1 MTTTINKFSENSA
14 KLNKPEIKFRAG
26 GIAATVWKNQSKE
39 GEYRTVSF
47 ERSYKD
53 KEGQWKTTS
62 SLRLNDLPK
71 ACVVLNKAFEHLVLS
86 GNEVEE
92 PIVM

>member
-1 MTTTINKFSENSA
+1 MTQ
-14 KLNKPEIKFRAG
+14 PEIKFKAG
-26 GIAATVWKNQSKE
+26 GIAATVWKNQSKD

-53 KEGQWKTTS
+53 KDGTWKKTS

-71 ACVVLNKAFEHLVLS
+71 ATVVLNKAYEHLVLS
-86 GNEVEE
+86 GNATEE
-92 PIVM
+92 AIVM